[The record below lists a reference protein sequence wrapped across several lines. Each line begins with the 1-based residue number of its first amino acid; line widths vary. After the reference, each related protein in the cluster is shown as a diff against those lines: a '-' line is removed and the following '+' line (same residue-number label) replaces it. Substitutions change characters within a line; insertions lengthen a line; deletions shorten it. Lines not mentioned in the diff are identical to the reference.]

1 MIDPGLWGILLPAAV
16 LALGLGW
23 LIGRRAAT
31 AQAQELML
39 AQERYQV
46 LQDRFDELQDERM
59 QGQQKL
65 DQQQTLLIKLTA
77 RLKHHNGSL
86 QRKQTNC

>member
-23 LIGRRAAT
+23 LIGRRTAT

-39 AQERYQV
+39 AQERYQA
-46 LQDRFDELQDERM
+46 LQDRFD
-59 QGQQKL
+59 GC
-65 DQQQTLLIKLTA
+65 A
-77 RLKHHNGSL
+77 G
-86 QRKQTNC
+86 